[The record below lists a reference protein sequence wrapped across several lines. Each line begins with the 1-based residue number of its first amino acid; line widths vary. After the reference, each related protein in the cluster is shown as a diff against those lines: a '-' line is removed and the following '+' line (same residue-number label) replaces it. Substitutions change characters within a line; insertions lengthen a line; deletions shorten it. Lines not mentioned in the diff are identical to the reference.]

1 MIPITLPWFVCLY
14 LALFL
19 AGILILWIGYEMI
32 RNRHANSIARDR
44 VFCRIC
50 GSRFTDTSTTDL
62 LNCPGCGSAIERST
76 QGGF

>member
-14 LALFL
+14 LAVFL

-32 RNRHANSIARDR
+32 RKRKANETARSR

-50 GSRFTDTSTTDL
+50 GSRYTETSREEL
-62 LNCPGCGSAIERST
+62 LRCPSCGSLNERSA
-76 QGGF
+76 GARF

>member
-1 MIPITLPWFVCLY
+1 MIPITLSWFVCLY

-32 RNRHANSIARDR
+32 RKRHSNAIARDR

-50 GSRFTDTSTTDL
+50 GSRYTDTTTANL
-62 LNCPGCGSAIERST
+62 LNCPVCDSLNERST
-76 QGGF
+76 SEGF

>member
-50 GSRFTDTSTTDL
+50 GSRYTDTSTTDL
-62 LNCPGCGSAIERST
+62 LNCPVCGSAIERST
-76 QGGF
+76 QEGF